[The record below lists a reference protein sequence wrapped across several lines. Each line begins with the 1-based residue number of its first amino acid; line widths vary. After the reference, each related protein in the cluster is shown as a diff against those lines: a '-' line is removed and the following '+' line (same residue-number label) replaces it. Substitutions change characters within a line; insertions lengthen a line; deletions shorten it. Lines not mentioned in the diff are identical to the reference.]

1 MNTQPKLSF
10 YKINETYIEP
20 LQIID
25 PDVRISTGDKRTRP
39 YIGIVLTIQDRLFFA
54 PLSSPAKFPST
65 LNSNELQT
73 AKAKKSNI
81 EKRRI
86 SVKVISNKHV
96 HLCNI
101 IIGKIIPVPRS
112 EITEISINDL
122 LASSVSSVKK
132 YGDLLQKEYYAI
144 NAMKDII
151 YSKALRFYTKSLT
164 NTLPKHNK
172 THCVNLQKAIA
183 YHDSWIKEHT

>member
-1 MNTQPKLSF
+1 MNMQPNLSF
-10 YKINETYIEP
+10 YKINKTYIES

-25 PDVRISTGDKRTRP
+25 PDVRISTGEKRTRP
-39 YIGIVLTIQDRLFFA
+39 YVGIVLTIQNRLFFA
-54 PLSSPAKFPST
+54 PLSSPDKFPSS
-65 LNSNELQT
+65 LDSNELQI

-86 SVKVISNKHV
+86 SIKVISNNHV
-96 HLCNI
+96 HLCNV
-101 IIGKIIPVPRS
+101 IIGKIIPVPKS
-112 EITEISINDL
+112 QITEISINDL
-122 LASSVSSVKK
+122 LSSSISSEKK

-151 YSKALRFYTKSLT
+151 YNKALRFYTKSLT

-172 THCVNLQKAIA
+172 THCVNLQRAIA
-183 YHDSWIKEHT
+183 YHDSWIEKHS

>member
-65 LNSNELQT
+65 LDSNELQT

>member
-54 PLSSPAKFPST
+54 PLSSPAKFPNT

-151 YSKALRFYTKSLT
+151 YSKALRFYTKSLI

>member
-1 MNTQPKLSF
+1 MNTQPNLSF
-10 YKINETYIEP
+10 YKINETYIES

-39 YIGIVLTIQDRLFFA
+39 YVGIVLTIQDRLFFA
-54 PLSSPAKFPST
+54 PLSSPAKFPNT
-65 LNSNELQT
+65 LNSNELQI

-86 SVKVISNKHV
+86 SIKVISNKQV
-96 HLCNI
+96 HLCNV
-101 IIGKIIPVPRS
+101 IIGKIIPVPKS
-112 EITEISINDL
+112 QITEISINNL
-122 LASSVSSVKK
+122 LASAISSERK

-144 NAMKDII
+144 NAMKNII
-151 YSKALRFYTKSLT
+151 YNKALRFYTKSLT
-164 NTLPKHNK
+164 NPLPKHNK

-183 YHDSWIKEHT
+183 YHDSWIEEYI

>member
-1 MNTQPKLSF
+1 MNTQPNLSF
-10 YKINETYIEP
+10 YKINETYIES

-39 YIGIVLTIQDRLFFA
+39 YVGIVLTIHDKLFFA

-65 LNSNELQT
+65 LDSNELQI

-86 SVKVISNKHV
+86 SIKVISNKQV
-96 HLCNI
+96 HLCNV
-101 IIGKIIPVPRS
+101 IIGKIIPVPKS
-112 EITEISINDL
+112 QITEISIQDL
-122 LASSVSSVKK
+122 LSSSIASEKK

-151 YSKALRFYTKSLT
+151 YDKALRFYTKSLT
-164 NTLPKHNK
+164 NRLPKHNK

-183 YHDSWIKEHT
+183 YHDSWIEEHI

>member
-25 PDVRISTGDKRTRP
+25 PNVRISTGDKRTRP

-144 NAMKDII
+144 NAIKDII
-151 YSKALRFYTKSLT
+151 YNKALRFYTKSLT

-172 THCVNLQKAIA
+172 THCVDLQKAIA

>member
-1 MNTQPKLSF
+1 MNTQPNLSF
-10 YKINETYIEP
+10 YKINETYIES

-39 YIGIVLTIQDRLFFA
+39 YVGIVLTIDDRLFFA

-65 LNSNELQT
+65 LDFNALQI

-86 SVKVISNKHV
+86 SIKVISNKQV
-96 HLCNI
+96 HLCNV
-101 IIGKIIPVPRS
+101 IIGKIIPVPS
-112 EITEISINDL
+112 SQISEISINDL
-122 LASSVSSVKK
+122 LSSTISSEKK

-144 NAMKDII
+144 NAMKDTI
-151 YSKALRFYTKSLT
+151 YDKALRFYTKSIT
-164 NTLPKHNK
+164 NALPKHNK
-172 THCVNLQKAIA
+172 TYCVNLQKAIA
-183 YHDSWIKEHT
+183 YHDAWIEEHI

>member
-65 LNSNELQT
+65 LDSNELQT

-86 SVKVISNKHV
+86 SVKVISNKYV

-151 YSKALRFYTKSLT
+151 YNKALRFYTKSLT

-172 THCVNLQKAIA
+172 THCVDLQKAIA
-183 YHDSWIKEHT
+183 YHDSWIEAHT

>member
-1 MNTQPKLSF
+1 MNTQPNLSF
-10 YKINETYIEP
+10 YKINETYMES

-25 PDVRISTGDKRTRP
+25 PDVRVSTGDKRTRP
-39 YIGIVLTIQDRLFFA
+39 YVSIVLTIHDRLFFA

-65 LNSNELQT
+65 LDSNALQI

-86 SVKVISNKHV
+86 SIKVISNKQV
-96 HLCNI
+96 HLCNV
-101 IIGKIIPVPRS
+101 IIGKIIPVPKS
-112 EITEISINDL
+112 QITEISINDL
-122 LASSVSSVKK
+122 LASAISSEKK

-144 NAMKDII
+144 NATKDTI
-151 YSKALRFYTKSLT
+151 YDKALRFYTKSVF

-172 THCVNLQKAIA
+172 THCINLQKAIA
-183 YHDSWIKEHT
+183 YHDSWIEKHT

>member
-96 HLCNI
+96 HLCNV
-101 IIGKIIPVPRS
+101 IIGKIIPIPRS

-144 NAMKDII
+144 NAIKDII
-151 YSKALRFYTKSLT
+151 YNKALRFYTKSLT

-172 THCVNLQKAIA
+172 THCVDLQKAIA

>member
-96 HLCNI
+96 HLCNV
-101 IIGKIIPVPRS
+101 IIGKIIPIPRS

-144 NAMKDII
+144 NAIKDII
-151 YSKALRFYTKSLT
+151 YNKALRFHTKSLT

-172 THCVNLQKAIA
+172 THCVDLQKAIA